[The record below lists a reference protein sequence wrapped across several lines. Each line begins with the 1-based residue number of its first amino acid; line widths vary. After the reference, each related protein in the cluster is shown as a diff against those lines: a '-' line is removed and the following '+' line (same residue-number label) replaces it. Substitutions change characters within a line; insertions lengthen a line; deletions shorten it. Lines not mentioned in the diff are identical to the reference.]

1 MWWSGAE
8 RSVVRRWRVGQD
20 TPGFHHSERHSGEIF
35 FPMGSLPVEEPQEEA
50 GQGAEQAAHSHAG
63 AAHRSI
69 SKLHSPIPQ
78 TFSQPQLP
86 SWDVQPAR
94 LKEDGSKSGSD
105 TARMRG

>member
-1 MWWSGAE
+1 MVE
-8 RSVVRRWRVGQD
+8 RGRAICCPSLEGGTRHPGLSPQRETFGRDFLSYGIACLWKSPRKRQD
-20 TPGFHHSERHSGEIF
+20 RDE
-35 FPMGSLPVEEPQEEA
+35 
-50 GQGAEQAAHSHAG
+50 EQAAHSHAG

-94 LKEDGSKSGSD
+94 LKEDGRKSGSD